1 MTKARENSDYTG
13 LAADIVAGDTAARAG
28 RKNLIING
36 RLGSDTMVNQRGFTS
51 GTLADDAYGF
61 DRWMSKSGASSITLN
76 ASNITL
82 TSGKLV
88 QIIENPF
95 ISGESVTVSASV
107 SSGTLTGRLGTTD
120 AFQTLPFTTTASSG
134 DIRLELVGNGS
145 VFTNVQLELGSVATD
160 FEHKSYGEILADC
173 QRYCAAWQGSGSP
186 LGNGGAIN
194 ASGSR
199 SFLGFG
205 NAHNPSNP
213 VTWLDLPVVMRGTP
227 TLTFSAAGDFI
238 FDRGWAASATY
249 TGIATQTLRSNYKT
263 IGLIGST
270 TGLNNGDAGSLS
282 FNNTAAYM
290 ILEAEL

>member
-1 MTKARENSDYTG
+1 MAKSTTRET
-13 LAADIVAGDTAARAG
+13 ADVANVVG

-160 FEHKSYGEILADC
+160 FEHRSYGEELALC
-173 QRYCAAWQGSGSP
+173 QRYFERRTYLSGAVVSMGQAYSSVHCAAPLDFIQKRATPTITLPDSSEVGFSFLNSSAQYPPTYGTLSVVSISLNNCRVQLSGGSGYV
-186 LGNGGAIN
+186 
-194 ASGSR
+194 SGSTAWFH
-199 SFLGFG
+199 SGAV
-205 NAHNPSNP
+205 N
-213 VTWLDLPVVMRGTP
+213 VID
-227 TLTFSAAGDFI
+227 I
-238 FDRGWAASATY
+238 
-249 TGIATQTLRSNYKT
+249 
-263 IGLIGST
+263 
-270 TGLNNGDAGSLS
+270 DAEI
-282 FNNTAAYM
+282 Y
-290 ILEAEL
+290 

>member
-160 FEHKSYGEILADC
+160 FEHRSYGEELADC
-173 QRYCAAWQGSGSP
+173 QRFYEVLSSTADGSGNRYNGVAWDSSNLNIFIPFKVTKRSSP
-186 LGNGGAIN
+186 AIN
-194 ASGSR
+194 ISDNGNVYNGSWVNATGSAVTGAS
-199 SFLGFG
+199 L
-205 NAHNPSNP
+205 
-213 VTWLDLPVVMRGTP
+213 RGCTISIQKSGGYA
-227 TLTFSAAGDFI
+227 LNKAYFI
-238 FDRGWAASATY
+238 VSQS
-249 TGIATQTLRSNYKT
+249 I
-263 IGLIGST
+263 
-270 TGLNNGDAGSLS
+270 
-282 FNNTAAYM
+282 TAD
-290 ILEAEL
+290 AEL